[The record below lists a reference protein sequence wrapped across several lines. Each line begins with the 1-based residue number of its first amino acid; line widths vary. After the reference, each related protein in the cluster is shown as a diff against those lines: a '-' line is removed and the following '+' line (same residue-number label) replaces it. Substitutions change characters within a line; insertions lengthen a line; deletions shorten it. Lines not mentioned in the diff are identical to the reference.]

1 MYVIND
7 NVLDEIRDRADIVDL
22 IGEYVDLKRSGS
34 NYMGLCP
41 FHSEKTPSFSVSPS
55 KSIFK
60 CFGCGVGGDV
70 ITFVMKRENLSFP
83 DAVEFLA
90 DKYNVRLEVYKDEN
104 KEAREKRN
112 RLYEINREAG
122 LHFLKNYEASQKAQ
136 LYLKNRML
144 SDKTIRSYGIGYSKD
159 SWTDLYDHLTKM
171 GYREDEL
178 LELNLISKSKN
189 GNYIDRFRDRVMFP
203 IINRNNRIIGF
214 GARAF
219 GDEKPKYLN
228 SRETPI
234 FHKGSNVFNINIIS
248 RESTRERIIL
258 VEGYMDVISL
268 YNSGINYSV
277 ASLGTSLT
285 IDQANIIKKMAKDI
299 YICYDSDSAGIN
311 ATSRAIDIF
320 LQAAVKPK
328 IIELEGGLDPDD
340 FIKKYGI
347 EGFEN
352 KIKSAISYIE
362 FKIKKLK
369 ENFNLEDSEGLS
381 NFTIDSA
388 KILSSIKN
396 PIERD
401 IFVKDF
407 SRKYNISYTAIEN
420 YINYLNRNKL
430 KEANREKFKVKKN
443 TNVVKSNKARAQEEL
458 LSYSLLDNDIYKYI
472 KNKIE
477 VFYFTN
483 AMTRAVFEEIPRL
496 YEEEM
501 EVRDFLSLL
510 ESNRLIDKEFVENIL
525 SIINDIHVNDKI
537 VDELINTIEGN
548 YLRDRKNKILENI
561 EKLQGEENKN
571 LLLEALKELQEIN
584 LKLNELKEEGNYEW
598 KFKKQ
603 RINWGNKG
611 PAFKGWKK
619 RWKTYLWR
627 NRWCLRKIWN
637 WFWWYRWIIQ
647 SLWKRRNKLSW

>member
-83 DAVEFLA
+83 EAVEFLA

-122 LHFLKNYEASQKAQ
+122 LHFLKNYEASQKTQ

-159 SWTDLYDHLTKM
+159 SWTDLYDHLTKI

-203 IINRNNRIIGF
+203 IINRNNRIMGF

-219 GDEKPKYLN
+219 GDAKPKYLN

-248 RESTRERIIL
+248 RESSRERIIL

-285 IDQANIIKKMAKDI
+285 IDQANIIKKMARDI

-320 LQAAVKPK
+320 LQASVKPK

-340 FIKKYGI
+340 FIKKYGV

-381 NFTIDSA
+381 NFTIESA

-430 KEANREKFKVKKN
+430 KETKREKFKVKKN

-472 KNKIE
+472 RNKIE

-510 ESNRLIDKEFVENIL
+510 ESNRLIDKEFVGNIL

-598 KFKKQ
+598 KFKE
-603 RINWGNKG
+603 
-611 PAFKGWKK
+611 
-619 RWKTYLWR
+619 
-627 NRWCLRKIWN
+627 
-637 WFWWYRWIIQ
+637 
-647 SLWKRRNKLSW
+647 

>member
-83 DAVEFLA
+83 EAVEFLA

-122 LHFLKNYEASQKAQ
+122 LHFLKNYEASQKTQ

-248 RESTRERIIL
+248 RESSRERIIL

-285 IDQANIIKKMAKDI
+285 IDQANIIKKMARDI

-320 LQAAVKPK
+320 LQASVKPK

-340 FIKKYGI
+340 FIKKYGV

-381 NFTIDSA
+381 NFTIESS

-472 KNKIE
+472 RNKIE

-598 KFKKQ
+598 KFKE
-603 RINWGNKG
+603 
-611 PAFKGWKK
+611 
-619 RWKTYLWR
+619 
-627 NRWCLRKIWN
+627 
-637 WFWWYRWIIQ
+637 
-647 SLWKRRNKLSW
+647 

>member
-70 ITFVMKRENLSFP
+70 ITFIMKRENLSFP
-83 DAVEFLA
+83 EAVEFLA

-122 LHFLKNYEASQKAQ
+122 LHFLKNYQASQKAQ

-171 GYREDEL
+171 GYKEEEL

-219 GDEKPKYLN
+219 GDAKPKYLN

-285 IDQANIIKKMAKDI
+285 IDQANIIKRMAKDI
-299 YICYDSDSAGIN
+299 YICYDSDNAGIN

-320 LQAAVKPK
+320 LQASVKPK

-340 FIKKYGI
+340 FIKKYGL
-347 EGFEN
+347 EAFEK

-381 NFTIDSA
+381 NFTIESA

-407 SRKYNISYTAIEN
+407 STKYNISYTAIEN

-430 KEANREKFKVKKN
+430 KEAKREKVKVKKN
-443 TNVVKSNKARAQEEL
+443 INVVKSNKTRAQEEL
-458 LSYSLLDNDIYKYI
+458 LAYSLLDNDIYKYI

-496 YEEEM
+496 FEEEM
-501 EVRDFLSLL
+501 EIRDFLSIL
-510 ESNRLIDKEFVENIL
+510 ESNKLVTKEFVENIMSL
-525 SIINDIHVNDKI
+525 ISDIHVDDKI
-537 VDELINTIEGN
+537 VDELIKTIERN
-548 YLRDRKNKILENI
+548 YIQDRKHKILENI

-571 LLLEALKELQEIN
+571 LLLESLKELQEIN
-584 LKLNELKEEGNYEW
+584 LKLNELKEEGNYE
-598 KFKKQ
+598 
-603 RINWGNKG
+603 
-611 PAFKGWKK
+611 
-619 RWKTYLWR
+619 
-627 NRWCLRKIWN
+627 
-637 WFWWYRWIIQ
+637 
-647 SLWKRRNKLSW
+647 

>member
-83 DAVEFLA
+83 EAVEFLA

-122 LHFLKNYEASQKAQ
+122 LHFLKNYEASQKTQ

-171 GYREDEL
+171 GYSEDEL

-219 GDEKPKYLN
+219 GDAKPKYLN

-248 RESTRERIIL
+248 RESSRERIIL

-285 IDQANIIKKMAKDI
+285 IDQANIIKKMARDI
-299 YICYDSDSAGIN
+299 YICYDSDRAGIN

-320 LQAAVKPK
+320 LQASVKPK

-340 FIKKYGI
+340 FIKKYGV

-381 NFTIDSA
+381 NFTIESS

-401 IFVKDF
+401 IFVKNF

-430 KEANREKFKVKKN
+430 KETKREKFKVKKN

-472 KNKIE
+472 RNKIE

-510 ESNRLIDKEFVENIL
+510 ESNRLIDKEFVGNIL

-598 KFKKQ
+598 KFKE
-603 RINWGNKG
+603 
-611 PAFKGWKK
+611 
-619 RWKTYLWR
+619 
-627 NRWCLRKIWN
+627 
-637 WFWWYRWIIQ
+637 
-647 SLWKRRNKLSW
+647 

>member
-83 DAVEFLA
+83 EAVEFLA

-122 LHFLKNYEASQKAQ
+122 LHFLKNYEASQKTQ

-159 SWTDLYDHLTKM
+159 SWTDLYDHLTKI

-219 GDEKPKYLN
+219 GDAKPKYLN

-248 RESTRERIIL
+248 RESSRERIIL

-285 IDQANIIKKMAKDI
+285 IDQANIIKKMARDI

-320 LQAAVKPK
+320 LQASVKPK

-340 FIKKYGI
+340 FIKKYGV

-381 NFTIDSA
+381 NFTIESA

-430 KEANREKFKVKKN
+430 KETKREKFKVKKN

-472 KNKIE
+472 RNKIE

-510 ESNRLIDKEFVENIL
+510 ESNRLIDKEFVGNIL

-598 KFKKQ
+598 KFKE
-603 RINWGNKG
+603 
-611 PAFKGWKK
+611 
-619 RWKTYLWR
+619 
-627 NRWCLRKIWN
+627 
-637 WFWWYRWIIQ
+637 
-647 SLWKRRNKLSW
+647 

>member
-70 ITFVMKRENLSFP
+70 ITFIMKRENLSFP
-83 DAVEFLA
+83 EAVEFLA
-90 DKYNVRLEVYKDEN
+90 EKYNVRLEVYKDDN
-104 KEAREKRN
+104 KKAREKRN

-122 LHFLKNYEASQKAQ
+122 IHFLKNYQASQKSQ

-171 GYREDEL
+171 GYKEDEL

-189 GNYIDRFRDRVMFP
+189 GNYIDRFRDRIMFP

-219 GDEKPKYLN
+219 GDAKPKYLN

-234 FHKGSNVFNINIIS
+234 FHKGSNVFNMNIIS

-285 IDQANIIKKMAKDI
+285 IDQANIIKRMAKNI
-299 YICYDSDSAGIN
+299 YICYDSDNAGIN

-320 LQAAVKPK
+320 LQASVKPK
-328 IIELEGGLDPDD
+328 IIELDGGLDPDD
-340 FIKKYGI
+340 FIKKYGL
-347 EGFEN
+347 EAFEN

-381 NFTIDSA
+381 NFTIESA

-401 IFVKDF
+401 IFVKNF
-407 SRKYNISYTAIEN
+407 SSKYNISYAAIEN

-430 KEANREKFKVKKN
+430 KEAKKEKFKVKKN
-443 TNVVKSNKARAQEEL
+443 VNVVKSNKTRAQEEL

-496 YEEEM
+496 FEEEM
-501 EVRDFLSLL
+501 EIKDFLSIL
-510 ESNRLIDKEFVENIL
+510 ESNKLVNKEFVENIM
-525 SIINDIHVNDKI
+525 SFIRDVHVDDKI
-537 VDELINTIEGN
+537 VDELINTVEGN
-548 YLRDRKNKILENI
+548 YLQDRKHKILENI

-571 LLLEALKELQEIN
+571 LLLESLKELQEIN
-584 LKLNELKEEGNYEW
+584 LKLNELKEEGNYE
-598 KFKKQ
+598 
-603 RINWGNKG
+603 
-611 PAFKGWKK
+611 
-619 RWKTYLWR
+619 
-627 NRWCLRKIWN
+627 
-637 WFWWYRWIIQ
+637 
-647 SLWKRRNKLSW
+647 

>member
-22 IGEYVDLKRSGS
+22 IGEYVELKRSGS

-55 KSIFK
+55 KGIFK

-83 DAVEFLA
+83 EAVEFLA
-90 DKYNVRLEVYKDEN
+90 DKYSVRLEVYKDEN
-104 KEAREKRN
+104 KEARDKRD

-122 LHFLKNYEASQKAQ
+122 LHFLKNYQASQKTQ

-144 SDKTIRSYGIGYSKD
+144 NDKTIRSYGIGYSKD
-159 SWTDLYDHLTKM
+159 SWTDLFDHLTKL
-171 GYREDEL
+171 GYKEDEL

-234 FHKGSNVFNINIIS
+234 FHKGNNVFNMNIIS

-299 YICYDSDSAGIN
+299 YICYDSDNAGIN

-320 LQAAVKPK
+320 LEASVKPK

-340 FIKKYGI
+340 FIKKYGM

-369 ENFNLEDSEGLS
+369 ENFNLQDSEGLS
-381 NFTIDSA
+381 NFTIESA
-388 KILSSIKN
+388 KILSSIIN

-407 SRKYNISYTAIEN
+407 SRKYNISFAAIEN

-430 KEANREKFKVKKN
+430 KEVKREKLKVKKN

-496 YEEEM
+496 YKEEM
-501 EVRDFLSLL
+501 EVKDFLSLL
-510 ESNRLIDKEFVENIL
+510 ESNRLVDREFVGNIL
-525 SIINDIHVNDKI
+525 SIISEIHVDDKI
-537 VDELINTIEGN
+537 VDELIRTVEGN
-548 YLRDRKNKILENI
+548 YLQDRKNKILENI
-561 EKLQGEENKN
+561 ENLQGEENKN

-584 LKLNELKEEGNYEW
+584 LKLNELKEEGKYEW

-603 RINWGNKG
+603 WINRGNKG
-611 PAFKGWKK
+611 PALKGWEKG
-619 RWKTYLWR
+619 W
-627 NRWCLRKIWN
+627 
-637 WFWWYRWIIQ
+637 
-647 SLWKRRNKLSW
+647 

>member
-55 KSIFK
+55 KGIFK

-83 DAVEFLA
+83 EAVEFLA
-90 DKYNVRLEVYKDEN
+90 DKYSVRLEVYKDEN
-104 KEAREKRN
+104 KEARDKRD

-122 LHFLKNYEASQKAQ
+122 LHFLKNYQTSQKTQ

-144 SDKTIRSYGIGYSKD
+144 NDKTIRSYGIGYSKD
-159 SWTDLYDHLTKM
+159 SWTDLYDHLTKL
-171 GYREDEL
+171 GYKEEEL

-234 FHKGSNVFNINIIS
+234 FHKGNNVFNMNIIS

-299 YICYDSDSAGIN
+299 YICYDSDNAGIN

-320 LQAAVKPK
+320 LEASVKPK

-340 FIKKYGI
+340 FIKKYGM

-381 NFTIDSA
+381 NFTIESA
-388 KILSSIKN
+388 KILSSIIN

-407 SRKYNISYTAIEN
+407 SRKYNISFAAIEN

-430 KEANREKFKVKKN
+430 KETKREKLKVKKN

-496 YEEEM
+496 YKEEM
-501 EVRDFLSLL
+501 EVKDFLSLL
-510 ESNRLIDKEFVENIL
+510 ESNRLVDIEFVGNIL
-525 SIINDIHVNDKI
+525 SIISEIHVDDKI
-537 VDELINTIEGN
+537 VDELIRTIEGN

-584 LKLNELKEEGNYEW
+584 LKLNELKEEGKYEW
-598 KFKKQ
+598 KCKKQ
-603 RINWGNKG
+603 WINRGNKG
-611 PAFKGWKK
+611 PALKGW
-619 RWKTYLWR
+619 
-627 NRWCLRKIWN
+627 
-637 WFWWYRWIIQ
+637 
-647 SLWKRRNKLSW
+647 

>member
-41 FHSEKTPSFSVSPS
+41 FHSEKTPSFSVSSS

-83 DAVEFLA
+83 EAVEFLA

-122 LHFLKNYEASQKAQ
+122 LHFLKNYEASQKTQ

-219 GDEKPKYLN
+219 GDAKPKYLN

-285 IDQANIIKKMAKDI
+285 IDQANIIKKMARDI

-320 LQAAVKPK
+320 LQASVKPK

-340 FIKKYGI
+340 FIKKYGV

-381 NFTIDSA
+381 NFTIESS

-598 KFKKQ
+598 KFKE
-603 RINWGNKG
+603 
-611 PAFKGWKK
+611 
-619 RWKTYLWR
+619 
-627 NRWCLRKIWN
+627 
-637 WFWWYRWIIQ
+637 
-647 SLWKRRNKLSW
+647 

>member
-55 KSIFK
+55 KGIFK

-83 DAVEFLA
+83 EAVEFLA
-90 DKYNVRLEVYKDEN
+90 DKYSVRLEVYKDEN
-104 KEAREKRN
+104 KEARDKRD

-122 LHFLKNYEASQKAQ
+122 LHFLKNYQASQKTQ

-144 SDKTIRSYGIGYSKD
+144 NDKTIRSYGIGYSKD
-159 SWTDLYDHLTKM
+159 SWTDLYDHLTKL
-171 GYREDEL
+171 GYKEEEL

-234 FHKGSNVFNINIIS
+234 FHKGNNVFNMNIIS

-299 YICYDSDSAGIN
+299 YICYDSDNAGIN

-320 LQAAVKPK
+320 LEASVKPK

-340 FIKKYGI
+340 FIKKYGM

-369 ENFNLEDSEGLS
+369 ENFNLGDSEGLS
-381 NFTIDSA
+381 NFTIESA
-388 KILSSIKN
+388 KILSSIIN

-407 SRKYNISYTAIEN
+407 SRKYNISFAAIEN

-430 KEANREKFKVKKN
+430 KETKREKLKVKKN

-496 YEEEM
+496 YKEEM
-501 EVRDFLSLL
+501 EVKDFLSLL
-510 ESNRLIDKEFVENIL
+510 ESNRLVDIEFVGNIL
-525 SIINDIHVNDKI
+525 SIISEIHVDDKI
-537 VDELINTIEGN
+537 VDELIRTIEGN

-584 LKLNELKEEGNYEW
+584 LKLNELKEEGKYE
-598 KFKKQ
+598 
-603 RINWGNKG
+603 
-611 PAFKGWKK
+611 
-619 RWKTYLWR
+619 
-627 NRWCLRKIWN
+627 
-637 WFWWYRWIIQ
+637 
-647 SLWKRRNKLSW
+647 

>member
-1 MYVIND
+1 LYVIND

-70 ITFVMKRENLSFP
+70 ITFIMKRENLSFP
-83 DAVEFLA
+83 EAVEFLA

-122 LHFLKNYEASQKAQ
+122 LHFLKNYQASQKAQ

-171 GYREDEL
+171 GYKEEEL

-219 GDEKPKYLN
+219 GDAKPKYLN

-258 VEGYMDVISL
+258 VEGYMDVIPL

-285 IDQANIIKKMAKDI
+285 IDQANIIKRMAKDI
-299 YICYDSDSAGIN
+299 YICYDSDNAGIN

-320 LQAAVKPK
+320 LQASVKPK

-340 FIKKYGI
+340 FIKKYGL
-347 EGFEN
+347 EAFEK
-352 KIKSAISYIE
+352 KIKSAISYTE

-381 NFTIDSA
+381 NFTIESA

-407 SRKYNISYTAIEN
+407 STKYNISYTAIEN

-430 KEANREKFKVKKN
+430 KEAKREKVKVKKN
-443 TNVVKSNKARAQEEL
+443 INVVKSNKTRAQEEL
-458 LSYSLLDNDIYKYI
+458 LAYSLLDNDIYKYI

-496 YEEEM
+496 FEEEM
-501 EVRDFLSLL
+501 EIRDFLSIL
-510 ESNRLIDKEFVENIL
+510 ESNKLVNKEFVENIMSL
-525 SIINDIHVNDKI
+525 ISDIHVDDKI
-537 VDELINTIEGN
+537 VDELIKTIERN
-548 YLRDRKNKILENI
+548 YIQDRKHKILENI

-571 LLLEALKELQEIN
+571 LLLESLKELQEIN
-584 LKLNELKEEGNYEW
+584 LKLNELKEEGNYE
-598 KFKKQ
+598 
-603 RINWGNKG
+603 
-611 PAFKGWKK
+611 
-619 RWKTYLWR
+619 
-627 NRWCLRKIWN
+627 
-637 WFWWYRWIIQ
+637 
-647 SLWKRRNKLSW
+647 

>member
-83 DAVEFLA
+83 EAVEFLA

-122 LHFLKNYEASQKAQ
+122 LHFLKNYQASQKAQ

-171 GYREDEL
+171 GYKEDEL

-219 GDEKPKYLN
+219 GDAKPKYLN

-234 FHKGSNVFNINIIS
+234 FHKGSNVFNMNIIS

-285 IDQANIIKKMAKDI
+285 IDQANIIKRMAKYI
-299 YICYDSDSAGIN
+299 YICYDSDNAGIN

-320 LQAAVKPK
+320 LQASVKPK

-340 FIKKYGI
+340 FIKKYGL
-347 EGFEN
+347 EAFEK

-381 NFTIDSA
+381 NFTIESA

-407 SRKYNISYTAIEN
+407 STKYNISYTAIEN

-430 KEANREKFKVKKN
+430 KEAKREKVKVKKN
-443 TNVVKSNKARAQEEL
+443 INVVKSNKTRAQEEL
-458 LSYSLLDNDIYKYI
+458 LAYSLLDNDIYKYI

-483 AMTRAVFEEIPRL
+483 AMTRTVFEEIPRL
-496 YEEEM
+496 FEEEM
-501 EVRDFLSLL
+501 EIRDFLSIL
-510 ESNRLIDKEFVENIL
+510 ESNKLVTKEFVENIMSL
-525 SIINDIHVNDKI
+525 ISDIHVDDKI
-537 VDELINTIEGN
+537 VDELIKTIERN
-548 YLRDRKNKILENI
+548 YIQDRKHKILENI

-571 LLLEALKELQEIN
+571 LLLESLKELQEIN

-598 KFKKQ
+598 KYKK
-603 RINWGNKG
+603 
-611 PAFKGWKK
+611 
-619 RWKTYLWR
+619 
-627 NRWCLRKIWN
+627 
-637 WFWWYRWIIQ
+637 
-647 SLWKRRNKLSW
+647 

>member
-83 DAVEFLA
+83 EAVEFLA

-122 LHFLKNYEASQKAQ
+122 LHFLKNYQASQKSQ

-171 GYREDEL
+171 GYKEEEL

-189 GNYIDRFRDRVMFP
+189 CNYIDRFRDRVMFP

-219 GDEKPKYLN
+219 GDAKPKYLN

-234 FHKGSNVFNINIIS
+234 FHKGSNVFNMNIIS

-285 IDQANIIKKMAKDI
+285 IDQANIIKRMAKDI
-299 YICYDSDSAGIN
+299 YICYDSDNAGIN

-320 LQAAVKPK
+320 LQASVKPK

-340 FIKKYGI
+340 FIKKYGL
-347 EGFEN
+347 EAFEN

-381 NFTIDSA
+381 NFTIESA

-407 SRKYNISYTAIEN
+407 STKYNISYTAIEN

-430 KEANREKFKVKKN
+430 KEAKREKFKVKKN
-443 TNVVKSNKARAQEEL
+443 INVVKSNKTRAQEEL
-458 LSYSLLDNDIYKYI
+458 LAYSLLDNDIYKYI

-496 YEEEM
+496 FEEEM
-501 EVRDFLSLL
+501 EIKDFLSIL
-510 ESNRLIDKEFVENIL
+510 ESNKLVNKEFVENIM
-525 SIINDIHVNDKI
+525 SFIRDVHVDDKI
-537 VDELINTIEGN
+537 VDELIKTVEGN
-548 YLRDRKNKILENI
+548 YLQDRKHKILENI

-571 LLLEALKELQEIN
+571 LLLESLKELQEIN
-584 LKLNELKEEGNYEW
+584 LKLNELKEEGNYE
-598 KFKKQ
+598 
-603 RINWGNKG
+603 
-611 PAFKGWKK
+611 
-619 RWKTYLWR
+619 
-627 NRWCLRKIWN
+627 
-637 WFWWYRWIIQ
+637 
-647 SLWKRRNKLSW
+647 

>member
-70 ITFVMKRENLSFP
+70 ITFIMKRENLSFP
-83 DAVEFLA
+83 EAVEFLA

-122 LHFLKNYEASQKAQ
+122 LHFLKNYQASQKAQ

-171 GYREDEL
+171 GYKEEEL

-219 GDEKPKYLN
+219 GDAKPKYLN

-285 IDQANIIKKMAKDI
+285 IDQANIIKRMAKDI
-299 YICYDSDSAGIN
+299 YICYDSDNAGIN

-320 LQAAVKPK
+320 LQASVKPK

-340 FIKKYGI
+340 FIKKYGL
-347 EGFEN
+347 EAFEK

-381 NFTIDSA
+381 NFTIESA

-407 SRKYNISYTAIEN
+407 STKYNISYTAIEN

-430 KEANREKFKVKKN
+430 KEAKREKVKVKKN
-443 TNVVKSNKARAQEEL
+443 INVVKSNKTRAQEEL
-458 LSYSLLDNDIYKYI
+458 LAYSLLDNDIYKYI

-496 YEEEM
+496 FEEEM
-501 EVRDFLSLL
+501 EIRDFLSIL
-510 ESNRLIDKEFVENIL
+510 ESNKLVNKEFVENIMSL
-525 SIINDIHVNDKI
+525 ISDIHVDDKI
-537 VDELINTIEGN
+537 VDELIKTIERN
-548 YLRDRKNKILENI
+548 YIQDRKHKILENI

-571 LLLEALKELQEIN
+571 LLLESLKELQEIN
-584 LKLNELKEEGNYEW
+584 LKLNELKEEGNYE
-598 KFKKQ
+598 
-603 RINWGNKG
+603 
-611 PAFKGWKK
+611 
-619 RWKTYLWR
+619 
-627 NRWCLRKIWN
+627 
-637 WFWWYRWIIQ
+637 
-647 SLWKRRNKLSW
+647 

>member
-83 DAVEFLA
+83 EAVEFLA

-122 LHFLKNYEASQKAQ
+122 LHFLKNYEASQKTQ

-228 SRETPI
+228 SRETSI

-285 IDQANIIKKMAKDI
+285 IDQANIIKKMARDI

-320 LQAAVKPK
+320 LQASVKPK

-369 ENFNLEDSEGLS
+369 ENFNLDDSEGLS
-381 NFTIDSA
+381 NFTIESA

-430 KEANREKFKVKKN
+430 KEAKREKFKVKKN

-472 KNKIE
+472 RNKIE

-584 LKLNELKEEGNYEW
+584 LKLNELKEEGNYE
-598 KFKKQ
+598 
-603 RINWGNKG
+603 
-611 PAFKGWKK
+611 
-619 RWKTYLWR
+619 
-627 NRWCLRKIWN
+627 
-637 WFWWYRWIIQ
+637 
-647 SLWKRRNKLSW
+647 

>member
-1 MYVIND
+1 LYVIND

-83 DAVEFLA
+83 EAVEFLA

-122 LHFLKNYEASQKAQ
+122 LHFLKNYQASQKAQ

-171 GYREDEL
+171 GYKEEEL

-219 GDEKPKYLN
+219 GDAKPKYLN

-268 YNSGINYSV
+268 YDSGINYSV

-285 IDQANIIKKMAKDI
+285 IDQANIIRKMAKDI
-299 YICYDSDSAGIN
+299 YICYDSDNAGIN

-320 LQAAVKPK
+320 LQASVKPK

-340 FIKKYGI
+340 FIKKYGL
-347 EGFEN
+347 EAFEK

-381 NFTIDSA
+381 NFTIESA

-407 SRKYNISYTAIEN
+407 STKYNISYTAIEN

-430 KEANREKFKVKKN
+430 KEAKREKVKVKKN
-443 TNVVKSNKARAQEEL
+443 INVVKSNKTRAQEEL
-458 LSYSLLDNDIYKYI
+458 LAYSLLDNDIYKYI

-496 YEEEM
+496 FEEEM
-501 EVRDFLSLL
+501 EIRDFLSIL
-510 ESNRLIDKEFVENIL
+510 ESNKLVTKEFVENIMSL
-525 SIINDIHVNDKI
+525 ISDIHVDDKI
-537 VDELINTIEGN
+537 VDELIKTIERN
-548 YLRDRKNKILENI
+548 YIQDRKHKILGNI

-571 LLLEALKELQEIN
+571 LLLESLKELQEIN

-598 KFKKQ
+598 KYKK
-603 RINWGNKG
+603 
-611 PAFKGWKK
+611 
-619 RWKTYLWR
+619 
-627 NRWCLRKIWN
+627 
-637 WFWWYRWIIQ
+637 
-647 SLWKRRNKLSW
+647 

>member
-70 ITFVMKRENLSFP
+70 ITFIMKRENLSFP
-83 DAVEFLA
+83 EAVEFLA

-122 LHFLKNYEASQKAQ
+122 LHFLKNYQASQKAQ

-171 GYREDEL
+171 GYKEEEL

-219 GDEKPKYLN
+219 GDAKPKYLN

-234 FHKGSNVFNINIIS
+234 FHKGSNVFNMNIIS

-285 IDQANIIKKMAKDI
+285 IDQANIIKRMAKDI
-299 YICYDSDSAGIN
+299 YICYDSDNAGIN

-320 LQAAVKPK
+320 LQASVKPK

-340 FIKKYGI
+340 FIKKYGL
-347 EGFEN
+347 EAFEK

-369 ENFNLEDSEGLS
+369 ENFILEDSEGLS
-381 NFTIDSA
+381 NFTIESA

-407 SRKYNISYTAIEN
+407 STKYNISYTAIEN

-430 KEANREKFKVKKN
+430 KEAKREKVKVKKN
-443 TNVVKSNKARAQEEL
+443 INVVKSNKTRAQEEL

-496 YEEEM
+496 FEEEM
-501 EVRDFLSLL
+501 EIRDFLSIL
-510 ESNRLIDKEFVENIL
+510 ESNKLVTKEFVENIMSL
-525 SIINDIHVNDKI
+525 ISDIHVDDKI
-537 VDELINTIEGN
+537 VDELIKTIERN
-548 YLRDRKNKILENI
+548 YIQDRKHKILGNI

-571 LLLEALKELQEIN
+571 LLLESLKELQEIN

-598 KFKKQ
+598 KYKK
-603 RINWGNKG
+603 
-611 PAFKGWKK
+611 
-619 RWKTYLWR
+619 
-627 NRWCLRKIWN
+627 
-637 WFWWYRWIIQ
+637 
-647 SLWKRRNKLSW
+647 

>member
-83 DAVEFLA
+83 EAVEFLA

-122 LHFLKNYEASQKAQ
+122 LHFLKNYEASQKTQ

-219 GDEKPKYLN
+219 GDAKPKYLN

-285 IDQANIIKKMAKDI
+285 IDQANIIKKMARDI

-320 LQAAVKPK
+320 LQASVKPK

-340 FIKKYGI
+340 FIKKYGV

-352 KIKSAISYIE
+352 KIKSAISCIE

-381 NFTIDSA
+381 NFTIESA

-430 KEANREKFKVKKN
+430 KEANREKLKVKKN

-472 KNKIE
+472 RNKIE

-510 ESNRLIDKEFVENIL
+510 ESNRLIDKEFVGNIL

-584 LKLNELKEEGNYEW
+584 LKLNELKEEGNYE
-598 KFKKQ
+598 
-603 RINWGNKG
+603 
-611 PAFKGWKK
+611 
-619 RWKTYLWR
+619 
-627 NRWCLRKIWN
+627 
-637 WFWWYRWIIQ
+637 
-647 SLWKRRNKLSW
+647 

>member
-83 DAVEFLA
+83 EAVEFLA

-122 LHFLKNYEASQKAQ
+122 LHFLKNYQASQKAQ

-171 GYREDEL
+171 GYKEEEL

-219 GDEKPKYLN
+219 GDAKPKYLN

-268 YNSGINYSV
+268 YDSGINYSV

-285 IDQANIIKKMAKDI
+285 IDQANIIRKMAKDI
-299 YICYDSDSAGIN
+299 YICYDSDNAGIN

-320 LQAAVKPK
+320 LQASVKPK

-340 FIKKYGI
+340 FIKKYGL
-347 EGFEN
+347 EAFEK

-381 NFTIDSA
+381 NFTIESA

-407 SRKYNISYTAIEN
+407 STKYNISYTAIEN

-430 KEANREKFKVKKN
+430 KEAKREKVKVKKN
-443 TNVVKSNKARAQEEL
+443 INVVKSNKTRAQEEL
-458 LSYSLLDNDIYKYI
+458 LAYSLLDNDIYKYI

-496 YEEEM
+496 FEEEM
-501 EVRDFLSLL
+501 EIRDFLSIL
-510 ESNRLIDKEFVENIL
+510 ESNKLVTKEFVENIMSL
-525 SIINDIHVNDKI
+525 ISDIHVDDKI
-537 VDELINTIEGN
+537 VDELIKTIERN
-548 YLRDRKNKILENI
+548 YIQDRKHKILGNI

-571 LLLEALKELQEIN
+571 LLLESLKELQEIN

-598 KFKKQ
+598 KYKK
-603 RINWGNKG
+603 
-611 PAFKGWKK
+611 
-619 RWKTYLWR
+619 
-627 NRWCLRKIWN
+627 
-637 WFWWYRWIIQ
+637 
-647 SLWKRRNKLSW
+647 

>member
-7 NVLDEIRDRADIVDL
+7 NVLNEIRDRADIVDL

-83 DAVEFLA
+83 EAVEFLA

-104 KEAREKRN
+104 KEASEKRN

-122 LHFLKNYEASQKAQ
+122 LHFLKNYEASQKTQ

-214 GARAF
+214 GARTF
-219 GDEKPKYLN
+219 GDAKPKYLN

-285 IDQANIIKKMAKDI
+285 IDQANIIKKMARDI

-320 LQAAVKPK
+320 LQASVKPK

-340 FIKKYGI
+340 FIKKYGV

-352 KIKSAISYIE
+352 KIKSAISCIE

-381 NFTIDSA
+381 NFTIESA

-430 KEANREKFKVKKN
+430 KETKREKFKVKKN

-472 KNKIE
+472 RNKIE

-571 LLLEALKELQEIN
+571 LLL
-584 LKLNELKEEGNYEW
+584 
-598 KFKKQ
+598 
-603 RINWGNKG
+603 
-611 PAFKGWKK
+611 
-619 RWKTYLWR
+619 
-627 NRWCLRKIWN
+627 
-637 WFWWYRWIIQ
+637 
-647 SLWKRRNKLSW
+647 

>member
-70 ITFVMKRENLSFP
+70 ITFIMKRENLSFP
-83 DAVEFLA
+83 EAVEFLA

-122 LHFLKNYEASQKAQ
+122 LHFLKNYQASQKAQ

-171 GYREDEL
+171 GYREEEL

-219 GDEKPKYLN
+219 GDAKPKYLN

-285 IDQANIIKKMAKDI
+285 IDQANIIKRMAKDI
-299 YICYDSDSAGIN
+299 YICYDSDNAGIN

-320 LQAAVKPK
+320 LQASVKPK

-340 FIKKYGI
+340 FIKKYGL
-347 EGFEN
+347 EAFEK

-381 NFTIDSA
+381 NFTIESA

-407 SRKYNISYTAIEN
+407 STKYNISYTAIEN

-430 KEANREKFKVKKN
+430 KEAKREKVKVKKN
-443 TNVVKSNKARAQEEL
+443 INVVKSNKTRAQEEL
-458 LSYSLLDNDIYKYI
+458 LAYSLLDNDIYKYI

-496 YEEEM
+496 FEEEM
-501 EVRDFLSLL
+501 EIRDFLSIL
-510 ESNRLIDKEFVENIL
+510 ESNKLVTKEFVENIMSL
-525 SIINDIHVNDKI
+525 ISDIHVDDKI
-537 VDELINTIEGN
+537 VDELIKTIERN
-548 YLRDRKNKILENI
+548 YIQDRKHKILENI

-571 LLLEALKELQEIN
+571 LLLESLKELQEIN
-584 LKLNELKEEGNYEW
+584 LKLNELKEEGNYE
-598 KFKKQ
+598 
-603 RINWGNKG
+603 
-611 PAFKGWKK
+611 
-619 RWKTYLWR
+619 
-627 NRWCLRKIWN
+627 
-637 WFWWYRWIIQ
+637 
-647 SLWKRRNKLSW
+647 

>member
-285 IDQANIIKKMAKDI
+285 IDQANIIKKMARDI

-584 LKLNELKEEGNYEW
+584 LKLNELKEEGNYE
-598 KFKKQ
+598 
-603 RINWGNKG
+603 
-611 PAFKGWKK
+611 
-619 RWKTYLWR
+619 
-627 NRWCLRKIWN
+627 
-637 WFWWYRWIIQ
+637 
-647 SLWKRRNKLSW
+647 

>member
-1 MYVIND
+1 MVKFQSNF
-7 NVLDEIRDRADIVDL
+7 LQKIRENANITDIV
-22 IGEYVDLKRSGS
+22 GSYVSLKKKGKRYWGC
-34 NYMGLCP
+34 CP
-41 FHSEKTPSFSVSPS
+41 FHNEKTPSFSVSPS

-83 DAVEFLA
+83 EAVEFLA

-122 LHFLKNYEASQKAQ
+122 LHFLKNYEASQKTQ

-219 GDEKPKYLN
+219 GDAKPKYLN

-285 IDQANIIKKMAKDI
+285 IDQANIIKKMARDI

-340 FIKKYGI
+340 FIKKYGV

-369 ENFNLEDSEGLS
+369 ENFNLDDSEGLS
-381 NFTIDSA
+381 NFTIESA

-430 KEANREKFKVKKN
+430 KEANREKLKVKKN

-472 KNKIE
+472 RNKIE

-525 SIINDIHVNDKI
+525 SIINEIHVNDKI

-584 LKLNELKEEGNYEW
+584 LKLNELKEEGNYE
-598 KFKKQ
+598 
-603 RINWGNKG
+603 
-611 PAFKGWKK
+611 
-619 RWKTYLWR
+619 
-627 NRWCLRKIWN
+627 
-637 WFWWYRWIIQ
+637 
-647 SLWKRRNKLSW
+647 

>member
-83 DAVEFLA
+83 EAVEFLA

-122 LHFLKNYEASQKAQ
+122 LHFLKNYQASQKSQ

-171 GYREDEL
+171 GYKEEEL

-189 GNYIDRFRDRVMFP
+189 CNYIDRFRDRVMFP

-219 GDEKPKYLN
+219 GDAKPKYLN

-234 FHKGSNVFNINIIS
+234 FHKGSNVFNMNIIS

-285 IDQANIIKKMAKDI
+285 IDQANIIKRMAKDI
-299 YICYDSDSAGIN
+299 YICYDSDNAGIN

-320 LQAAVKPK
+320 LQASVKPK

-340 FIKKYGI
+340 FIKKYGL
-347 EGFEN
+347 EAFEN

-381 NFTIDSA
+381 NFTIESA

-407 SRKYNISYTAIEN
+407 STKYNISYTAIEN

-430 KEANREKFKVKKN
+430 KEAKREKFKVKKN
-443 TNVVKSNKARAQEEL
+443 INVVKSNKTRAQEEL

-496 YEEEM
+496 FEEEM
-501 EVRDFLSLL
+501 EIKDFLSIL
-510 ESNRLIDKEFVENIL
+510 ESNKLVNKEFVENIM
-525 SIINDIHVNDKI
+525 SFIRDVHVDDKI
-537 VDELINTIEGN
+537 VDELIKTVEGN
-548 YLRDRKNKILENI
+548 YLQDRKHKILENI

-571 LLLEALKELQEIN
+571 LLLESLKELQEIN

-598 KFKKQ
+598 KYKK
-603 RINWGNKG
+603 
-611 PAFKGWKK
+611 
-619 RWKTYLWR
+619 
-627 NRWCLRKIWN
+627 
-637 WFWWYRWIIQ
+637 
-647 SLWKRRNKLSW
+647 

>member
-70 ITFVMKRENLSFP
+70 ITFIMKRENLSFP
-83 DAVEFLA
+83 EAVEFLA

-122 LHFLKNYEASQKAQ
+122 LHFLKNYQASQKAQ

-171 GYREDEL
+171 GYKEEEL

-219 GDEKPKYLN
+219 GDAKPKYLN

-285 IDQANIIKKMAKDI
+285 IDQANIIKRMAKNI
-299 YICYDSDSAGIN
+299 YICYDSDNAGIN

-320 LQAAVKPK
+320 LQASVKPK

-340 FIKKYGI
+340 FIKKYGL
-347 EGFEN
+347 EAFEK

-381 NFTIDSA
+381 NFTIESA

-407 SRKYNISYTAIEN
+407 STKYNISYTAIEN

-430 KEANREKFKVKKN
+430 KEAKREKVKVKKN
-443 TNVVKSNKARAQEEL
+443 INVVKSNKTRAQEEL

-496 YEEEM
+496 FEEEM
-501 EVRDFLSLL
+501 EIRDFLSIL
-510 ESNRLIDKEFVENIL
+510 ESNKLVTKEFVENIMSL
-525 SIINDIHVNDKI
+525 ISDIHVDDKI
-537 VDELINTIEGN
+537 VDELVKTIERN
-548 YLRDRKNKILENI
+548 YIQDRKHKILENI

-571 LLLEALKELQEIN
+571 LLLESLKELQEIN

-598 KFKKQ
+598 KYKK
-603 RINWGNKG
+603 
-611 PAFKGWKK
+611 
-619 RWKTYLWR
+619 
-627 NRWCLRKIWN
+627 
-637 WFWWYRWIIQ
+637 
-647 SLWKRRNKLSW
+647 

>member
-70 ITFVMKRENLSFP
+70 ITFIMKRENLSFP
-83 DAVEFLA
+83 EAVEFLA

-122 LHFLKNYEASQKAQ
+122 LHFLKNYQASQKAQ

-171 GYREDEL
+171 GYREEEL

-219 GDEKPKYLN
+219 GDAKPKYLN

-285 IDQANIIKKMAKDI
+285 IDQANIIKRMAKNI
-299 YICYDSDSAGIN
+299 YICYDSDNAGIN

-320 LQAAVKPK
+320 LQASVKPK

-340 FIKKYGI
+340 FIKKYGL
-347 EGFEN
+347 EAFEK

-381 NFTIDSA
+381 NFTIESA

-407 SRKYNISYTAIEN
+407 STKYNISYTAIEN

-430 KEANREKFKVKKN
+430 KEAKREKVKVKKN
-443 TNVVKSNKARAQEEL
+443 INVVKSNKTRAQEEL
-458 LSYSLLDNDIYKYI
+458 LAYSLLDNDIYKYI

-496 YEEEM
+496 FEEEM
-501 EVRDFLSLL
+501 EIRDFLSIL
-510 ESNRLIDKEFVENIL
+510 ESNKLVTKEFVENIMSL
-525 SIINDIHVNDKI
+525 ISDIHVDDKI
-537 VDELINTIEGN
+537 VDELIKTIERN
-548 YLRDRKNKILENI
+548 YIQDRKQKILENI

-571 LLLEALKELQEIN
+571 LLLESLKELQEIN
-584 LKLNELKEEGNYEW
+584 LKLNELKEEGNYE
-598 KFKKQ
+598 
-603 RINWGNKG
+603 
-611 PAFKGWKK
+611 
-619 RWKTYLWR
+619 
-627 NRWCLRKIWN
+627 
-637 WFWWYRWIIQ
+637 
-647 SLWKRRNKLSW
+647 

>member
-83 DAVEFLA
+83 EAVEFLA

-122 LHFLKNYEASQKAQ
+122 LHFLKNYEASQKTQ

-248 RESTRERIIL
+248 RESSRERIIL

-285 IDQANIIKKMAKDI
+285 IDQANIIKKMARDI

-362 FKIKKLK
+362 FKIKNLK
-369 ENFNLEDSEGLS
+369 ENFNLDDSEGLS
-381 NFTIDSA
+381 NFTIESA

-401 IFVKDF
+401 IFVKNF
-407 SRKYNISYTAIEN
+407 SKKYNISYTAIEN

-430 KEANREKFKVKKN
+430 KETKREKFMVKKN

-472 KNKIE
+472 RNKIE

-483 AMTRAVFEEIPRL
+483 AMARAVFEEIPRL

-584 LKLNELKEEGNYEW
+584 LKLNELKEEGNYE
-598 KFKKQ
+598 
-603 RINWGNKG
+603 
-611 PAFKGWKK
+611 
-619 RWKTYLWR
+619 
-627 NRWCLRKIWN
+627 
-637 WFWWYRWIIQ
+637 
-647 SLWKRRNKLSW
+647 